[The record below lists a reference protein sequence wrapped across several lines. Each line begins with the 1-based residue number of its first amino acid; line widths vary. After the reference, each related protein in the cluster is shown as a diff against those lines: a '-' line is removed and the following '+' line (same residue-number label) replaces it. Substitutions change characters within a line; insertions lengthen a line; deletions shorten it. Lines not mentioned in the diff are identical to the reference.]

1 MSFKIEKLKN
11 LPHKEDLIHWGELI
25 SSLALFTQAQTI
37 VEIGVQYA
45 NCTFHLCEAA
55 ERTGGF
61 VFGYDAFE
69 PMKQGPYKSVSY
81 GSLEKSKDK
90 LKDFNNFKLSKINTH
105 TAEFQE
111 LLKQDLQDTPG
122 RNAEIDLAFVD
133 GCHSYAG
140 TIRDFENLYPYMA
153 KTGIMV
159 FHDTYSHL
167 GLRKLNIDLR
177 TIFYDGTYD
186 VIELPFG
193 YGNRRLGLTILVKRS
208 YPLTHL
214 GITNGTHE
222 DVPDGLDM
230 GKDDVYIY
238 EDEFLINEVNN
249 APKRNKND

>member
-1 MSFKIEKLKN
+1 MSFKIEKLKDVR
-11 LPHKEDLIHWGELI
+11 HKKDLIHWGELI
-25 SSLALFTQAQTI
+25 SSLALFTHAQTI
-37 VEIGVQYA
+37 VEIGVQFA

-61 VFGYDAFE
+61 VFGYDAFA

-111 LLKQDLQDTPG
+111 LLKQDLQDTVG
-122 RNAEIDLAFVD
+122 NVRKVDIAFID

-140 TIRDFENLYPYMA
+140 AIRDFESLYPYMA
-153 KTGIMV
+153 KTGIMI

-214 GITNGTHE
+214 GISNKAHE
-222 DVPDGLDM
+222 NVPGGVDM
-230 GKDDVYIY
+230 SINDVYTY
-238 EDEFLINEVNN
+238 EDEFLINEVSG
-249 APKRNKND
+249 APRRNKIH